1 MREARARNDAV
12 ADVVSWFVLV
22 FALVSYRFCIVLCHS
37 GTNDA
42 TALLQLGCCW
52 RWRRC
57 CCCRWRCW
65 CWGRTLR
72 NVDCLPTSF
81 IRAARLVCAGR
92 PMRPSSGLGRSS
104 PFSVLSLVLSH
115 NSVSAQSQS
124 QRSVAVS
131 VQSVSQFS
139 LCLSSVSVTVAV
151 SVQSLF
157 QCCSQCCSQ
166 RCSQCCSQF
175 CSQS

>member
-1 MREARARNDAV
+1 MRQARVRNDADAV

-57 CCCRWRCW
+57 RCWRCW

-115 NSVSAQSQS
+115 SSVSAQSQS

-139 LCLSSVSVTVAV
+139 LFLRSVSVTVAV

-166 RCSQCCSQF
+166 FCSQCCSQF